1 MPRRERHRV
10 RHAPALNEARGRERH
25 AVSAHKR
32 LFREEAF
39 ARRGQTEPLD
49 GLLRV
54 TAPHEWVLL
63 AGLATAL
70 LGIILWGALGSI
82 EHSLFAHCVLAL
94 SGERHPVVS
103 GVSGTVQEV
112 LAGSGDAVAAGQP
125 VARVGLHDLNNDA
138 AVARARVA
146 ALESIAGTAPD
157 TLAAARAEL
166 HQIELLQATGESI
179 VSPVAGELASHAVAA
194 GQSVAAGDRIAWV
207 RVGTGNEMEAV
218 TLLDMEN
225 ARRLDQG
232 MQARVTPALADRRA
246 AVPLNATVSEITA
259 RGTAPP
265 TWLMEFGLPAPARS
279 HLVRFALQDRPLHL
293 TDGTPCGLHVVLGR
307 EPPVRVLF
315 RSVPWNRG

>member
-1 MPRRERHRV
+1 MSSR
-10 RHAPALNEARGRERH
+10 
-25 AVSAHKR
+25 KR

-63 AGLATAL
+63 AGLAAAL
-70 LGIILWGALGSI
+70 LGVILWGALGSI

-112 LAGSGDAVAAGQP
+112 LAGSGTVQEVLAGSGDAVAVGQP

-146 ALESIAGTAPD
+146 ALESVAGTAPD

-166 HQIELLQATGESI
+166 LQIELLQATGESI

-218 TLLDMEN
+218 TLLDAEN

-232 MQARVTPALADRRA
+232 MQARVTPAFADRRA
-246 AVPLNATVSEITA
+246 AVPLNATVSEIKV

-265 TWLMEFGLPAPARS
+265 TWLTEFGLPAPARS
-279 HLVRFALQDRPLHL
+279 HLVLLALQDSPLHL

-307 EPPVRVLF
+307 EPPLRVLF
-315 RSVPWNRG
+315 RSVPWDRG